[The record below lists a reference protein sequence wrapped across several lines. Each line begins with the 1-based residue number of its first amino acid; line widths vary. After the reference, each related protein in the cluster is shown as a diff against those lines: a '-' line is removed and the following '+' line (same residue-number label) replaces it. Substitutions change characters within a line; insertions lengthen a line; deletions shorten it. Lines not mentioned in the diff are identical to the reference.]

1 MQHHPVCRRILA
13 LEQRMADLT
22 ARLAMLQHTGDRAQL
37 NQVKRDL
44 DGVLLDLREAHN
56 ERTYLLETLG
66 MPPVLG
72 WASRD
77 GGGDVM
83 TTT

>member
-1 MQHHPVCRRILA
+1 MQHHPICRRILQ
-13 LEQRMADLT
+13 LEQRTADLT
-22 ARLAMLQHTGDRAQL
+22 ARLALLQQAGDRAQL

-44 DGVLLDLREAHN
+44 DGVLLELRAAHN
-56 ERTYLLETLG
+56 ERTQLLESLG

-77 GGGDVM
+77 RGHGAAAM
-83 TTT
+83 C

>member
-1 MQHHPVCRRILA
+1 MQHHPVCRRILQ
-13 LEQRMADLT
+13 LEQRTADLT
-22 ARLAMLQHTGDRAQL
+22 ARLALLQQAGDRAQL

-44 DGVLLDLREAHN
+44 DGVLLELRAAHN
-56 ERTYLLETLG
+56 ERTQLLESLG

-77 GGGDVM
+77 RGHDAVA
-83 TTT
+83 TN

>member
-1 MQHHPVCRRILA
+1 MQHHPICRHILH
-13 LEQRMADLT
+13 LEQRTADLT
-22 ARLAMLQHTGDRAQL
+22 ACLALLQQTGDRAHL

-44 DGVLLDLREAHN
+44 DGVLLALREAHN
-56 ERTYLLETLG
+56 ERAQLLETLG

-77 GGGDVM
+77 RDRDAV
-83 TTT
+83 TAC